1 MLGADRP
8 VYATPL
14 ENLRAAQAAAEELNG
29 LGADELPYMTRR
41 IQQLIDAAAE
51 RHEAGAR
58 ADSHPPRREHA
69 ATSRSPTA
77 SGARQKKDK
86 ELAASRSRT
95 RITIERDAEG
105 RPRAVEHQG
114 NLPPP
119 RLEESDVSPRRL
131 SRTRLLATDSAA
143 EKESART
150 TPATGSTALL
160 DPWR

>member
-29 LGADELPYMTRR
+29 LGADEFPYMTRR

-51 RHEAGAR
+51 RHEAGTR

-86 ELAASRSRT
+86 ESAATRSRT
-95 RITIERDAEG
+95 RITIERDADG

-114 NLPPP
+114 NLPP
-119 RLEESDVSPRRL
+119 RLEGRDVAPRRP
-131 SRTRLLATDSAA
+131 SCTRLLVTDSAA